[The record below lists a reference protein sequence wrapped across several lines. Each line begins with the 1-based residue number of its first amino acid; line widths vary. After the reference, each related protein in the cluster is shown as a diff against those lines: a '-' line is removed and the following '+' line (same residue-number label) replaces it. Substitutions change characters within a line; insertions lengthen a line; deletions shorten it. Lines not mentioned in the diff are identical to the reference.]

1 MAECINCG
9 PKPGSIS
16 DLSDSFNFDMFC
28 LCASSNAA
36 PWTNKKKEGRKERKK
51 ERKKASEVEK
61 TWKSDQIRR
70 YRKEASSALLLLLL
84 LLVVVVVLVLV
95 VVVVVV
101 VLPLFCCYFIRVL

>member
-1 MAECINCG
+1 MVLNLARFPTFPIPLILTCSAFARLQMR
-9 PKPGSIS
+9 PPGQI
-16 DLSDSFNFDMFC
+16 
-28 LCASSNAA
+28 
-36 PWTNKKKEGRKERKK
+36 KKRKEGKKERKK

-84 LLVVVVVLVLV
+84 LLLVVVVVLVLV